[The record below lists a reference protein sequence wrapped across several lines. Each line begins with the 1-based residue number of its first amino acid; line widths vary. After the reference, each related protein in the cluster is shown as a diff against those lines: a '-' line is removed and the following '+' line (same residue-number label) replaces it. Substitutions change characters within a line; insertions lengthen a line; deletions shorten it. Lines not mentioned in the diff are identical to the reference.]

1 MKDWKDILY
10 DKIKDETMTFKS
22 AYLITYWAE
31 RNDEATDIELIVYAY
46 NEIEARKQFL
56 DMNIT
61 HKKIESIK
69 EFV

>member
-1 MKDWKDILY
+1 MNIY
-10 DKIKDETMTFKS
+10 MTK
-22 AYLITYWAE
+22 YLITYWAE

>member
-1 MKDWKDILY
+1 MTVLIWKKY
-10 DKIKDETMTFKS
+10 VV
-22 AYLITYWAE
+22 TYWAE